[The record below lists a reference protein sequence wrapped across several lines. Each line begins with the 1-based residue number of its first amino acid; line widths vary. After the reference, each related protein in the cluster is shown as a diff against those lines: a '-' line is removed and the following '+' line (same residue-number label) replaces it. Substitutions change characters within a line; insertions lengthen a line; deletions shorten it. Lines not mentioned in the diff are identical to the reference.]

1 MCRLWLR
8 SCAPTRD
15 DTPPPH
21 PIRSTCAPRGTASR
35 YRCSSLATAQVHS
48 VSEEISIRDAF
59 RVVVGVRGQLERED
73 VEPHLDVNRRRAE
86 RELRASEIRTSVW
99 SSLECLLISD
109 ARRSDEIRRDQTRSE
124 SGVVSSVSWECLQ
137 YSSTIRGHQGAIR
150 GNQEVIRGHQ
160 GAIRGDHSSAVLLV
174 SDHLRVRAFCDQKVR
189 PVLGAGDPARGD
201 ARCALEGNTRS
212 ESAGDHLAPLDD
224 VRGIS
229 LVELAQSR
237 VRLMTSGNQWQ

>member
-99 SSLECLLISD
+99 SSLKCLLISD
-109 ARRSDEIRRDQTRSE
+109 ARRSDEIR
-124 SGVVSSVSWECLQ
+124 VWSSLECLPGVSPVLFYHQ
-137 YSSTIRGHQGAIR
+137 GPSRGHQRQSRGHQGPS
-150 GNQEVIRGHQ
+150 RGHQ
-160 GAIRGDHSSAVLLV
+160 GRSLIR
-174 SDHLRVRAFCDQKVR
+174 R
-189 PVLGAGDPARGD
+189 PPRKRSPAS
-201 ARCALEGNTRS
+201 TRF
-212 ESAGDHLAPLDD
+212 L
-224 VRGIS
+224 
-229 LVELAQSR
+229 
-237 VRLMTSGNQWQ
+237 

>member
-1 MCRLWLR
+1 M
-8 SCAPTRD
+8 SCE
-15 DTPPPH
+15 H
-21 PIRSTCAPRGTASR
+21 P
-35 YRCSSLATAQVHS
+35 
-48 VSEEISIRDAF
+48 
-59 RVVVGVRGQLERED
+59 
-73 VEPHLDVNRRRAE
+73 
-86 RELRASEIRTSVW
+86 
-99 SSLECLLISD
+99 
-109 ARRSDEIRRDQTRSE
+109 RSE
-124 SGVVSSVSWECLQ
+124 RQSGVVSSVSRECLQ

-201 ARCALEGNTRS
+201 ARCALEGDTRS

-237 VRLMTSGNQWQ
+237 VRLMTSGNQWQLAAISGAMWSSPCRGRHSRLLEQGASSLPRRGRRRAVPRTRRLLSRGHGRGSPVAQVEGSPSY

>member
-124 SGVVSSVSWECLQ
+124 SGVVSSVSRECLQ
-137 YSSTIRGHQGAIR
+137 YSST
-150 GNQEVIRGHQ
+150 IRGHQ

>member
-86 RELRASEIRTSVW
+86 SELRASEIRTSVW
-99 SSLECLLISD
+99 SSLECLLH
-109 ARRSDEIRRDQTRSE
+109 
-124 SGVVSSVSWECLQ
+124 
-137 YSSTIRGHQGAIR
+137 SSTIRGNQGAIR

-160 GAIRGDHSSAVLLV
+160 GAIRGDHSSGVLLV

>member
-99 SSLECLLISD
+99 SSLECLP
-109 ARRSDEIRRDQTRSE
+109 
-124 SGVVSSVSWECLQ
+124 GVSPVLFYHQGPSRGHQRQS
-137 YSSTIRGHQGAIR
+137 RGHQGPSR
-150 GNQEVIRGHQ
+150 SHQ
-160 GAIRGDHSSAVLLV
+160 GRSLIS
-174 SDHLRVRAFCDQKVR
+174 R
-189 PVLGAGDPARGD
+189 PPRKRSPAS
-201 ARCALEGNTRS
+201 TRF
-212 ESAGDHLAPLDD
+212 L
-224 VRGIS
+224 
-229 LVELAQSR
+229 
-237 VRLMTSGNQWQ
+237 

>member
-48 VSEEISIRDAF
+48 LSEEVSIRDAF

-99 SSLECLLISD
+99 SSLECLRPS
-109 ARRSDEIRRDQTRSE
+109 STIRGHQGAIRGNQ
-124 SGVVSSVSWECLQ
+124 VWSSLECLLH
-137 YSSTIRGHQGAIR
+137 SSTIRGHQGAIR
-150 GNQEVIRGHQ
+150 GNQEVIGGHQ
-160 GAIRGDHSSAVLLV
+160 GAIRGDHSSGVLFV
-174 SDHLRVRAFCDQKVR
+174 SDHLRVRAF
-189 PVLGAGDPARGD
+189 
-201 ARCALEGNTRS
+201 
-212 ESAGDHLAPLDD
+212 
-224 VRGIS
+224 
-229 LVELAQSR
+229 
-237 VRLMTSGNQWQ
+237 

>member
-124 SGVVSSVSWECLQ
+124 SGVVSSVSRECLQ
-137 YSSTIRGHQGAIR
+137 YSSTL
-150 GNQEVIRGHQ
+150 RGHQ

-189 PVLGAGDPARGD
+189 PVLGGGDPARGD